1 MILYFADRAMNI
13 LGFATTYK
21 ISDISIVDDY
31 RTEETDTGVST
42 LEVTVGYN
50 KSSRLKAE
58 AMTEAGNYILFSDD
72 DEKKFYTIIDEEI
85 DSEKKEVQIYAED
98 AGLDLIN
105 EIAGPFEAEE
115 AHDPEWY
122 INKYIKDS
130 GFEIGLNELPESEKT
145 LSWDGESTVT
155 ERLASI
161 ATKFGGFEISYS
173 FDIRGMKVVHK
184 YVNIHEKRG
193 KDVGE
198 TLRIG
203 RELKTIRTK
212 KTVANLA
219 TALECEGGT
228 LDGDDKPITL
238 EGMGYDDGE
247 FYTSGKKLCSLSALE
262 KWSRYAWEER
272 EGKGDG
278 HIVQRYSYDTTDQE
292 TLCKHAIAE
301 LKKIYDVGIN
311 YEVDINYLPSNIE
324 IGDRVN
330 IVDNEGE
337 LYVSTR
343 ILEFKKSVTRGE
355 YSATLGEYLIRDKGI
370 DDYLNDLADKVKEEN
385 QNTTLYTWIAY
396 ADDAEG
402 NGISLE
408 PDRKAYMGIAEN
420 RTTEE
425 PDISDPSI
433 YKWSKIQGEDGIYE
447 VSSVDQYYLSTS
459 NEECVGGE
467 WSEEIPDWKSGKYI
481 WKRRKITWSDG
492 SVTYTDPVL
501 DKSMN
506 YANESAQEAIKQSQ
520 NAAQSA
526 EEAKQAAQNAE
537 ANANTAAE
545 ASQNAQNL
553 ANSANEAAN
562 DAKNL
567 ANTAQA
573 AADEALANVSQINK
587 EVANVKSDA
596 SAIREEM
603 KSSITAVKE
612 EMSADYTKKT
622 ETETV
627 EANLRA
633 EISKSAAEIQTT
645 MESDYAKKT
654 ELTEVSENL
663 QTQITQN
670 AEGITSTASA
680 VESIRVDA
688 SNAQAK
694 ADEASTAASEAQEKA
709 NSAAQTASEAQ
720 EAANTAKTAAEAAQT
735 EATKAQ
741 TAADNAATA
750 AAKAD
755 AAAKDAQ
762 SDLDAAKANL
772 ESVSNRVDATEEEIA
787 AAQEAVNTAQEAAD
801 KANADAT
808 SAREA
813 ADAAQATADKA
824 KQDAATAQTAAD
836 NAQANAT
843 TAKEAADRAQA
854 TADEANAAIGEL
866 SNRVTTAE
874 TQISQNSE
882 QISLRATKTEVEE
895 KLSGYSTKT
904 ETEAAINTMADSIN
918 LDVSSKF
925 SELGIGNRN
934 YIRDTRLMEGYG
946 KSANVTLSA
955 DDEGFAVATFAQV
968 ENLSYNNVI
977 TNPPILFSLL
987 RNKTVTF
994 SIWVRS
1000 DDFEQINAESNRG
1013 LLVSFALCTATETTR
1028 TKYHDTAFYASSL
1041 SDEWKKI
1048 TVTHTFS
1055 DSFFGS
1061 GSGEIDDTTRFML
1074 QVYNYSLYSLQ
1085 FKKIKLEIGD
1095 EATEW
1100 VAAQEDEASTIDSLR
1115 ASLELKVDRDKMI
1128 SEINAS
1134 ADVITLTGNR
1144 FVVNADNFSLTAE
1157 GRMTSTSGKIAGW
1170 DINSNSFSTE
1180 YTDTFSFNADGSN
1193 EESIKVRTGMY
1204 SHASNVIV
1212 NVPSFSS
1219 TGIDT
1224 SAFAKKSIMRIF
1236 DYQITKSD
1244 DDDDK
1249 IMLLGKRRTTFGV
1262 GENGETVIHNGNS
1275 GNYISIGDTVDT
1287 YGDVNIYGKIKTKHS
1302 IAPMTDSSGKFACGL
1317 DDARWS
1323 TVYSVNLDANGKIY
1337 FPGITSSTSVTRTLY
1352 MGATAG
1358 QLYYKASSSSKL
1370 IKHDVLPLQNENIRA
1385 ERLYDLEVVQFKYNE
1400 GILNSD
1406 DQRYM
1411 MDMPGFIVEQMNEV
1425 YPIAVDKETED
1436 ARDWAWNAT
1445 YLIPGM
1451 VKLLQ
1456 NDRKDI
1462 NRLFSSE
1469 NDMSARIDTLSY
1481 MLEQAFSEIS
1491 VLKRENET
1499 LKQALA

>member
-1 MILYFADRAMNI
+1 MILYFAGRSMNI
-13 LGFATTYK
+13 LGFATTHK
-21 ISDISIVDDY
+21 ISNISISDDY
-31 RTEETDTGVST
+31 RTEETETGVST
-42 LEVTVGYN
+42 LEVTLEYN
-50 KSSRLKAE
+50 QSSRLKAE
-58 AMTEAGNYILFSDD
+58 AMAEAGNYILFSDGD
-72 DEKKFYTIIDEEI
+72 VKKFYTIIEEEI
-85 DSEKKEVQIYAED
+85 DSEKKEVRVYAED

-115 AHDPEWY
+115 AHEPEWY

-130 GFEIGLNELPESEKT
+130 GFKIGLNELPESMKI

-173 FDIRGMKVVHK
+173 FEIRGLKVVHK

-203 RELKTIRTK
+203 REIKTIRTK

-228 LDGDDKPITL
+228 LDGEDKPITL
-238 EGMGYDDGE
+238 EGMGYDDGD
-247 FYTSGKKLCSLSALE
+247 FYTSGKKLCSRSALE

-292 TLCKHAIAE
+292 TLCNHAIAE

-311 YEVDINYLPSNIE
+311 YEVDINYLPSNVE

-330 IVDNEGE
+330 IVDNDGE

-355 YSATLGEYLIRDKGI
+355 YTATLGEYLIRDKGI

-408 PDRKAYMGIAEN
+408 PDGKAYMGVAEN

-425 PDISDPSI
+425 PDISDPHI
-433 YKWSKIQGEDGIYE
+433 YKWSKIQGEDGIHE

-459 NEECVGGE
+459 DTECIGGE
-467 WSEEIPDWKSGKYI
+467 WSEEIPDWESGKYI

-506 YANESAQEAIKQSQ
+506 SANESAQEAIKQSQ

-567 ANTAQA
+567 ANTAQT

-603 KSSITAVKE
+603 KASITAVKE
-612 EMSADYTKKT
+612 EMATDYTKKT

-645 MESDYAKKT
+645 MESNYAKKT

-670 AEGITSTASA
+670 AEGITSTASS

-688 SNAQAK
+688 SNAQSK

-709 NSAAQTASEAQ
+709 NSAAQTASEAK
-720 EAANTAKTAAEAAQT
+720 EAANTAKTAADT
-735 EATKAQ
+735 
-741 TAADNAATA
+741 
-750 AAKAD
+750 
-755 AAAKDAQ
+755 
-762 SDLDAAKANL
+762 
-772 ESVSNRVDATEEEIA
+772 
-787 AAQEAVNTAQEAAD
+787 
-801 KANADAT
+801 
-808 SAREA
+808 
-813 ADAAQATADKA
+813 
-824 KQDAATAQTAAD
+824 
-836 NAQANAT
+836 AQANAT

-854 TADEANAAIGEL
+854 TADEANNAVGEL

-874 TQISQNSE
+874 TQITQNSE
-882 QISLRATKTEVEE
+882 QINLRATKTEVEE

-904 ETEAAINTMADSIN
+904 ETESSINAMADSIN
-918 LDVSSKF
+918 LNVSSKF

-934 YIRDTRLMEGYG
+934 YIRDTRLMGGYG
-946 KSANVTLSA
+946 KSANVTLST
-955 DDEGFAVATFAQV
+955 DDKGFAVATFAQV
-968 ENLSYNNVI
+968 ESLSYNNVI
-977 TNPPILFSLL
+977 TKPPIPFSLL
-987 RNKTVTF
+987 RDKTVTF

-1013 LLVSFALCTATETTR
+1013 LLVSFALCTATETAR
-1028 TKYHDTAFYASSL
+1028 TKYHDTAFYATNL

-1074 QVYNYSLYSLQ
+1074 QIYNYSLYSLQ

-1100 VAAQEDEASTIDSLR
+1100 VAAQEDEATTVDNLR

-1134 ADVITLTGNR
+1134 ADVITLNGNR

-1157 GRMTSTSGKIAGW
+1157 GRMTSTAGKIAGW
-1170 DINSNSFSTE
+1170 DINE
-1180 YTDTFSFNADGSN
+1180 DGLSVAYSGN
-1193 EESIKVRTGMY
+1193 FPFAGGTLGTAGTANVKLYSKPDSIELEAVQIG
-1204 SHASNVIV
+1204 
-1212 NVPSFSS
+1212 SS
-1219 TGIDT
+1219 GVSLKGSSVYAVKIL
-1224 SAFAKKSIMRIF
+1224 
-1236 DYQITKSD
+1236 DYHLD
-1244 DDDDK
+1244 DENNTHE
-1249 IMLLGKRRTTFGV
+1249 GTTTFGI
-1262 GENGETVIHNGNS
+1262 GKDGNTIIHNS
-1275 GNYISIGDTVDT
+1275 SSNYISIGDTVDT
-1287 YGDVNIYGKIKTKHS
+1287 YGDTNIYGKLKTKYS
-1302 IAPMTDSSGKFACGL
+1302 IAPVTESSGKFACGL

-1323 TVYSVNLDANGKIY
+1323 TVYSNNVNADGKIY

-1358 QLYYKASSSSKL
+1358 RLYYKASQSSKT
-1370 IKHDVLPLQNENIRA
+1370 IKHDVFPLRNEDIAA

-1400 GILNSD
+1400 GILSND

-1411 MDMPGFIVEQMNEV
+1411 ADMPGFVIEQMNEV

-1445 YLIPGM
+1445 YIIPGM

-1481 MLEQAFSEIS
+1481 MLEQAFSEIAE
-1491 VLKRENET
+1491 LRNENKV

>member
-1 MILYFADRAMNI
+1 MILYFADRAMNV
-13 LGFATTYK
+13 LGFATTHK
-21 ISDISIVDDY
+21 ISNISISDDY
-31 RTEETDTGVST
+31 RTEETETGVST
-42 LEVTVGYN
+42 LEVTLEYN
-50 KSSRLKAE
+50 QSSRPKSE
-58 AMTEAGNYILFSDD
+58 AMAEAGNYILFSDD

-85 DSEKKEVQIYAED
+85 DSEKKEVRVYAED

-105 EIAGPFEAEE
+105 EIAGPFEAGE

-130 GFEIGLNELPESEKT
+130 GFEIGLNELPESTKT
-145 LSWDGESTVT
+145 LSWDEESTVT

-203 RELKTIRTK
+203 REIRTIRTK
-212 KTVANLA
+212 KSVANLA

-228 LDGDDKPITL
+228 LDGENKPITL

-247 FYTSGKKLCSLSALE
+247 FYTSGKKLCSRSALE

-301 LKKIYDVGIN
+301 LKKIYDVAIN
-311 YEVDINYLPSNIE
+311 YEVDINYLPSNVE

-330 IVDNEGE
+330 IVDNDGE

-355 YSATLGEYLIRDKGI
+355 YSAILGEYLIRDKGI

-402 NGISLE
+402 NGISLDPE
-408 PDRKAYMGIAEN
+408 GKTYMGIAEN

-433 YKWSKIQGEDGIYE
+433 YKWSKIQGEDGIHE

-467 WSEEIPDWKSGKYI
+467 WSEEIPDWESGKYI

-492 SVTYTDPVL
+492 SVTFTDPVL
-501 DKSMN
+501 EKSMN
-506 YANESAQEAIKQSQ
+506 SANESAQEAIKQSQ

-567 ANTAQA
+567 ANTAQTA
-573 AADEALANVSQINK
+573 ANEALANVSQINK

-603 KSSITAVKE
+603 KASITAVKE
-612 EMSADYTKKT
+612 EMATDYTKKT

-645 MESDYAKKT
+645 MESNYAKKT

-670 AEGITSTASA
+670 AEGITSTASS

-694 ADEASTAASEAQEKA
+694 ADEASTAASEAQAKA
-709 NSAAQTASEAQ
+709 KSATQTANEAQ

-762 SDLDAAKANL
+762 NDLDAAKANL
-772 ESVSNRVDATEEEIA
+772 ESVSNRVGATEEDIA
-787 AAQEAVNTAQEAAD
+787 AAQEAVNTAQAAAD
-801 KANADAT
+801 KANADAA

-813 ADAAQATADKA
+813 ANAAQATADKA

-874 TQISQNSE
+874 TQISQNAE

-895 KLSGYSTKT
+895 KLSGYSTKS
-904 ETEAAINTMADSIN
+904 ETESMINQKSDSILSQVSTTYITKN
-918 LDVSSKF
+918 DVES
-925 SELGIGNRN
+925 
-934 YIRDTRLMEGYG
+934 
-946 KSANVTLSA
+946 
-955 DDEGFAVATFAQV
+955 
-968 ENLSYNNVI
+968 
-977 TNPPILFSLL
+977 
-987 RNKTVTF
+987 TV
-994 SIWVRS
+994 
-1000 DDFEQINAESNRG
+1000 SN
-1013 LLVSFALCTATETTR
+1013 
-1028 TKYHDTAFYASSL
+1028 
-1041 SDEWKKI
+1041 
-1048 TVTHTFS
+1048 
-1055 DSFFGS
+1055 
-1061 GSGEIDDTTRFML
+1061 
-1074 QVYNYSLYSLQ
+1074 
-1085 FKKIKLEIGD
+1085 
-1095 EATEW
+1095 
-1100 VAAQEDEASTIDSLR
+1100 LR
-1115 ASLELKVDRDKMI
+1115 ASLELKVDKDKMI

-1134 ADVITLTGNR
+1134 ADVITLNGNR
-1144 FVVNADNFSLTAE
+1144 FVVSADNFSLTAE
-1157 GRMTSTSGKIAGW
+1157 GRMTSTAGKIAGW
-1170 DINSNSFSTE
+1170 DINEDGLSVAYSGNFPFAGGTLGTE
-1180 YTDTFSFNADGSN
+1180 GIAHVKLYSKPDSVELEAVQIGS
-1193 EESIKVRTGMY
+1193 SGVSLKG
-1204 SHASNVIV
+1204 
-1212 NVPSFSS
+1212 SS
-1219 TGIDT
+1219 VYAVKIL
-1224 SAFAKKSIMRIF
+1224 
-1236 DYQITKSD
+1236 DYHLD
-1244 DDDDK
+1244 DANNTHE
-1249 IMLLGKRRTTFGV
+1249 GTTTFGI
-1262 GENGETVIHNGNS
+1262 GKDGNTIIHNS
-1275 GNYISIGDTVDT
+1275 SSNYISIGDTVDV
-1287 YGDVNIYGKIKTKHS
+1287 YGDTNIYGKLKTKYS
-1302 IAPMTDSSGKFACGL
+1302 IAPMTENSGKFACGL
-1317 DDARWS
+1317 EDARWS
-1323 TVYSVNLDANGKIY
+1323 TVYSNNVNADGKIY

-1352 MGATAG
+1352 VGATAG
-1358 QLYYKASSSSKL
+1358 QLYYKASSSSKT
-1370 IKHDVLPLQNENIRA
+1370 IKHDVLPLQNEEITA

-1400 GILNSD
+1400 DVLSSD

-1411 MDMPGFIVEQMNEV
+1411 TDMPGFIIEQMNQV
-1425 YPIAVDKETED
+1425 YPIAVDKETENVK
-1436 ARDWAWNAT
+1436 DWAWNAQ
-1445 YLIPGM
+1445 YLIPPM
-1451 VKLLQ
+1451 LKLIQ
-1456 NDRKDI
+1456 GQHKDI
-1462 NRLFSSE
+1462 NGLFTSK
-1469 NDMSARIDTLSY
+1469 NDISARMDALNY
-1481 MLEQAFSEIS
+1481 MLEQAFDEIYA
-1491 VLKRENET
+1491 LKKENET

>member
-13 LGFATTYK
+13 LGFATTHK
-21 ISDISIVDDY
+21 ISDISIVDDH

-50 KSSRLKAE
+50 KASRLKAE

-105 EIAGPFEAEE
+105 EIAGPFEAGE

-130 GFEIGLNELPESEKT
+130 GFEIGLNELPESMKT

-173 FDIRGMKVVHK
+173 FDIRGMKVIYK

-203 RELKTIRTK
+203 REIKTIRTK

-228 LDGDDKPITL
+228 PDGEDKPITL

-247 FYTSGKKLCSLSALE
+247 FYTSGKKLCSRSALE

-272 EGKGDG
+272 KGKGDG

-301 LKKIYDVGIN
+301 LKKIYDVAIN
-311 YEVDINYLPSNIE
+311 YEVDINYLPSNVE

-330 IVDNEGE
+330 IVDNDGE

-370 DDYLNDLADKVKEEN
+370 DDYLNDLADKVREEN
-385 QNTTLYTWIAY
+385 ENTTLYTWIAY

-408 PDRKAYMGIAEN
+408 PDGKAYMGIAEN

-433 YKWSKIQGEDGIYE
+433 YKWSKIQGEDGTHE

-467 WSEEIPDWKSGKYI
+467 WSEEVPDWESGKYI

-492 SVTYTDPVL
+492 SITFTDPVL
-501 DKSMN
+501 EKSMN
-506 YANESAQEAIKQSQ
+506 SANESAQEAIKQSQ

-603 KSSITAVKE
+603 KASITAVKE

-622 ETETV
+622 ETEAV

-645 MESDYAKKT
+645 MESNYAKKT

-670 AEGITSTASA
+670 AEGITSTASS

-694 ADEASTAASEAQEKA
+694 ADEASTAASEAQAKA
-709 NSAAQTASEAQ
+709 NSATQTANEAQ

-772 ESVSNRVDATEEEIA
+772 ESVSNRVGATEEEIV
-787 AAQEAVNTAQEAAD
+787 AAQEAVNTAQAAAD
-801 KANADAT
+801 KANADAA

-813 ADAAQATADKA
+813 ANAAQATADKA

-836 NAQANAT
+836 TAQANAT

-874 TQISQNSE
+874 TQISQNAE

-895 KLSGYSTKT
+895 KLSGYSTKS
-904 ETEAAINTMADSIN
+904 ETESMINQKSDSILSQVSTTYITKNDVESTVSN
-918 LDVSSKF
+918 L
-925 SELGIGNRN
+925 I
-934 YIRDTRLMEGYG
+934 
-946 KSANVTLSA
+946 
-955 DDEGFAVATFAQV
+955 
-968 ENLSYNNVI
+968 
-977 TNPPILFSLL
+977 
-987 RNKTVTF
+987 
-994 SIWVRS
+994 
-1000 DDFEQINAESNRG
+1000 
-1013 LLVSFALCTATETTR
+1013 
-1028 TKYHDTAFYASSL
+1028 
-1041 SDEWKKI
+1041 
-1048 TVTHTFS
+1048 
-1055 DSFFGS
+1055 
-1061 GSGEIDDTTRFML
+1061 
-1074 QVYNYSLYSLQ
+1074 
-1085 FKKIKLEIGD
+1085 
-1095 EATEW
+1095 
-1100 VAAQEDEASTIDSLR
+1100 

-1144 FVVNADNFSLTAE
+1144 FVVDADNFSLTAE
-1157 GRMTSTSGKIAGW
+1157 GRMTSTAGKIAGW

-1212 NVPSFSS
+1212 NAPSLSS

-1236 DYQITKSD
+1236 DYQITKST

-1249 IMLLGKRRTTFGV
+1249 ITLFGKRKTTFGV

-1275 GNYISIGDTVDT
+1275 GNYLSIGDTVDT
-1287 YGDVNIYGKIKTKHS
+1287 YGDVNIYGKLKTRYS
-1302 IAPMTDSSGKFACGL
+1302 IAPMTKNSGKFACGL
-1317 DDARWS
+1317 GNARWS
-1323 TVYSVNLDANGKIY
+1323 TVYSNDVNADGKIY

-1358 QLYYKASSSSKL
+1358 QLYYKASQSSKM
-1370 IKHDVLPLQNENIRA
+1370 IKHDVFPLRNEDIAA

-1400 GILNSD
+1400 DILSSD

-1411 MDMPGFIVEQMNEV
+1411 TDMPGFIIEQMNEV
-1425 YPIAVDKETED
+1425 YPIAVDKETENVK
-1436 ARDWAWNAT
+1436 DWAWNAQ
-1445 YLIPGM
+1445 YLIPGI

-1462 NRLFSSE
+1462 DSV
-1469 NDMSARIDTLSY
+1469 SARIDSLSY
-1481 MLEQAFSEIS
+1481 MLEQAFSEIYA
-1491 VLKRENET
+1491 LKKENET

>member
-1 MILYFADRAMNI
+1 MILYFADRAMNV
-13 LGFATTYK
+13 LGFATTHK

-50 KSSRLKAE
+50 KASRLKAE
-58 AMTEAGNYILFSDD
+58 AMTEAGNYVLFSDGD
-72 DEKKFYTIIDEEI
+72 VKKFYTIIEEEI
-85 DSEKKEVQIYAED
+85 DSEKKEVRVYAED

-115 AHDPEWY
+115 AHEPEWY

-130 GFEIGLNELPESEKT
+130 GFEIGLNELPESMKA

-173 FDIRGMKVVHK
+173 FEIRGLKVVHK
-184 YVNIHEKRG
+184 YINIHEKRG

-203 RELKTIRTK
+203 REIKTIRTK

-228 LDGDDKPITL
+228 LDGEDKPITL

-247 FYTSGKKLCSLSALE
+247 FYTSGKKLCSRSALE

-311 YEVDINYLPSNIE
+311 YEVDINYLPSNVE

-355 YSATLGEYLIRDKGI
+355 YTATLGEYLIRDKGI
-370 DDYLNDLADKVKEEN
+370 DDYLNDLVDKVKEEN

-402 NGISLE
+402 NGISLD
-408 PDRKAYMGIAEN
+408 PDGKAYMGIAEN

-433 YKWSKIQGEDGIYE
+433 YKWSKIQGEDGIHE
-447 VSSVDQYYLSTS
+447 VSSVDQYYLSASDT
-459 NEECVGGE
+459 ECIGGE
-467 WSEEIPDWKSGKYI
+467 WSEEIPDWESGKYI
-481 WKRRKITWSDG
+481 WKRKKITWSDG
-492 SVTYTDPVL
+492 SVTFTDPVL
-501 DKSMN
+501 EKSMN
-506 YANESAQEAIKQSQ
+506 SANESAQEAIKQSQ

-526 EEAKQAAQNAE
+526 EEARQAAQNAE

-603 KSSITAVKE
+603 KASITAVKE
-612 EMSADYTKKT
+612 EMAADYTKKT

-645 MESDYAKKT
+645 MESNYAKKT

-670 AEGITSTASA
+670 AEGITSTASS

-694 ADEASTAASEAQEKA
+694 ADEASTAASEAQAKA
-709 NSAAQTASEAQ
+709 NSATQTANEAQ

-801 KANADAT
+801 KANADAA

-813 ADAAQATADKA
+813 ANAARATADKA

-836 NAQANAT
+836 TAQANAT

-874 TQISQNSE
+874 TQISQNAE

-904 ETEAAINTMADSIN
+904 ETESSINAMADSIN

-934 YIRDTRLMEGYG
+934 YIRNTRLMEGYG
-946 KSANVTLSA
+946 KSSNVTFST
-955 DDEGFAVATFAQV
+955 DEEGFAVATFSQV
-968 ENLSYNNVI
+968 ESLSYNNV
-977 TNPPILFSLL
+977 TTKPPIPFSLL

-994 SIWVRS
+994 SILVRS
-1000 DDFEQINAESNRG
+1000 DDFERINAESNRG
-1013 LLVSFALCTATETTR
+1013 LLVSFALCTAEETTR
-1028 TKYHDTAFYASSL
+1028 TKYHDTAFYATNL

-1074 QVYNYSLYSLQ
+1074 QIYNYSLYSLQ

-1095 EATEW
+1095 ETTEW

-1115 ASLELKVDRDKMI
+1115 ASLELKVDKDKMI

-1144 FVVNADNFSLTAE
+1144 FVVDADNFSLTAE
-1157 GRMTSTSGKIAGW
+1157 GRMTSVAGKIAGW
-1170 DINSNSFSTE
+1170 DINE
-1180 YTDTFSFNADGSN
+1180 DGLS
-1193 EESIKVRTGMY
+1193 VAY
-1204 SHASNVIV
+1204 SGNFPFAGGTLGTAGTANVKLYSKPDSVELEAVQIG
-1212 NVPSFSS
+1212 SS
-1219 TGIDT
+1219 GVSLKGSSVYAVKIL
-1224 SAFAKKSIMRIF
+1224 
-1236 DYQITKSD
+1236 DYHLD
-1244 DDDDK
+1244 DENNTHE
-1249 IMLLGKRRTTFGV
+1249 GTTTFGI
-1262 GENGETVIHNGNS
+1262 GKDGNTIIHNS
-1275 GNYISIGDTVDT
+1275 SSNYISIGDTVDT
-1287 YGDVNIYGKIKTKHS
+1287 YGDMNIYGKIKTKYS
-1302 IAPMTDSSGKFACGL
+1302 IAPMTESSGKFACGL

-1323 TVYSVNLDANGKIY
+1323 TVYSNNVNADGKIY

-1358 QLYYKASSSSKL
+1358 QLYYKTSQSSKM
-1370 IKHDVLPLQNENIRA
+1370 IKHDVFPLRNEDIAA

-1400 GILNSD
+1400 DILSSD

-1411 MDMPGFIVEQMNEV
+1411 TDMPGFIIEQMNEV
-1425 YPIAVDKETED
+1425 YPIAVDKETENVK
-1436 ARDWAWNAT
+1436 DWAWNAQ
-1445 YLIPGM
+1445 YLIPPM
-1451 VKLLQ
+1451 LKLIQ
-1456 NDRKDI
+1456 GQHKDI
-1462 NRLFSSE
+1462 NGLFSSK
-1469 NDMSARIDTLSY
+1469 NNMSARIDSLNY
-1481 MLEQAFSEIS
+1481 MLEQAFSEIATI
-1491 VLKRENET
+1491 KKENET

>member
-1 MILYFADRAMNI
+1 MILYFAGRSMNI
-13 LGFATTYK
+13 LGFATTHK
-21 ISDISIVDDY
+21 ISNISISDDY
-31 RTEETDTGVST
+31 RTEETETGVST
-42 LEVTVGYN
+42 LEVTLEYN
-50 KSSRLKAE
+50 QSSRLKAE
-58 AMTEAGNYILFSDD
+58 AMAEAGNYILFSGDG
-72 DEKKFYTIIDEEI
+72 EQKFYTIIEEEI
-85 DSEKKEVQIYAED
+85 DSEKKEVRVYAED

-115 AHDPEWY
+115 AHEPEWY

-130 GFEIGLNELPESEKT
+130 GFEIGLNELPESMKT

-173 FDIRGMKVVHK
+173 FEIRGLKVVHK

-203 RELKTIRTK
+203 REIETIRTK

-228 LDGDDKPITL
+228 LDGEDKPITL

-247 FYTSGKKLCSLSALE
+247 FYTSGKKLCSRSALE

-311 YEVDINYLPSNIE
+311 YEVDINYLPSNVE

-330 IVDNEGE
+330 IVDNDGE

-355 YSATLGEYLIRDKGI
+355 YTATLGEYLIKPKGFG
-370 DDYLNDLADKVKEEN
+370 DYVNELVDKVKEEN

-402 NGISLE
+402 NGISLD
-408 PDRKAYMGIAEN
+408 PDGKAYMGIAEN

-433 YKWSKIQGEDGIYE
+433 YKWSKIQGEDGIHE

-459 NEECVGGE
+459 DTECIGGE
-467 WSEEIPDWKSGKYI
+467 WSEEIPDWESGKYI

-506 YANESAQEAIKQSQ
+506 SANESAQEAIKQSQ

-567 ANTAQA
+567 ANTAQST
-573 AADEALANVSQINK
+573 ADEALANVSQINK

-596 SAIREEM
+596 SAIREEI
-603 KSSITAVKE
+603 KASITAVKE
-612 EMSADYTKKT
+612 EMSANYTKKT
-622 ETETV
+622 ETDTV

-670 AEGITSTASA
+670 AEGITSTASS

-688 SNAQAK
+688 SNAQTK
-694 ADEASTAASEAQEKA
+694 ADEASTAASEAQAKA
-709 NSAAQTASEAQ
+709 NSATQTANEAQ

-772 ESVSNRVDATEEEIA
+772 ESVSNRVDATEEDIA
-787 AAQEAVNTAQEAAD
+787 AAQEAVNTAQAAAD
-801 KANADAT
+801 KANADAA

-813 ADAAQATADKA
+813 ANAAQATADKA

-874 TQISQNSE
+874 TQITQNAE
-882 QISLRATKTEVEE
+882 QINLRATKTEVEE

-904 ETEAAINTMADSIN
+904 ETESSINAMADSIN
-918 LDVSSKF
+918 MDVSSKF

-934 YIRDTRLMEGYG
+934 YIRNTRLMEGYG
-946 KSANVTLSA
+946 KSSNVTIST
-955 DDEGFAVATFAQV
+955 DDEGFAVATFAPV
-968 ENLSYNNVI
+968 KKLSYNNVA
-977 TNPPILFSLL
+977 TRPPIPFSLL
-987 RNKTVTF
+987 RDKTVTF
-994 SIWVRS
+994 SILVRS

-1028 TKYHDTAFYASSL
+1028 TKYHNTDFYATNL

-1074 QVYNYSLYSLQ
+1074 QIYNYSLYSLQ
-1085 FKKIKLEIGD
+1085 FKKIKLEIGN

-1100 VAAQEDEASTIDSLR
+1100 VAAQEDEATTIDNLR

-1134 ADVITLTGNR
+1134 ADVITLSGNR
-1144 FVVNADNFSLTAE
+1144 FVVDSDNFKVSEDGTVKMLDANVSGNIEVVGPSSVVNINYDRSTTAQWE
-1157 GRMTSTSGKIAGW
+1157 DVSIFQVVATDDIPGSSTYNSPHISV
-1170 DINSNSFSTE
+1170 SNSE
-1180 YTDTFSFNADGSN
+1180 LHLYGSYITKFIGDPYITLTN
-1193 EESIKVRTGMY
+1193 TGILCEKRTG
-1204 SHASNVIV
+1204 SSNAAGFTTETF
-1212 NVPSFSS
+1212 FS
-1219 TGIDT
+1219 IANDQ
-1224 SAFAKKSIMRIF
+1224 SIF
-1236 DYQITKSD
+1236 YTPVK
-1244 DDDDK
+1244 
-1249 IMLLGKRRTTFGV
+1249 V
-1262 GENGETVIHNGNS
+1262 
-1275 GNYISIGDTVDT
+1275 
-1287 YGDVNIYGKIKTKHS
+1287 HS
-1302 IAPMTDSSGKFACGL
+1302 IAPTETGKYGCGL
-1317 DDARWS
+1317 TDARWS
-1323 TVYSVNLDANGKIY
+1323 TVYSNNVNADGKIY

-1352 MGATAG
+1352 MGATSG
-1358 QLYYKASSSSKL
+1358 QLYYKASSSSET
-1370 IKHDVLPLQNENIRA
+1370 IKHDVFPLRNEDIMA

-1400 GILNSD
+1400 GILNND

-1411 MDMPGFIVEQMNEV
+1411 TDMPGFIIEQMNEV
-1425 YPIAVDKETED
+1425 YPIAVDKETEN

-1451 VKLLQ
+1451 VQLLQ

-1462 NRLFSSE
+1462 NRLFSYE
-1469 NDMSARIDTLSY
+1469 NDMSTRIDTLSY
-1481 MLEQAFSEIS
+1481 MLEQAFSEIYA
-1491 VLKRENET
+1491 LKKENET

>member
-13 LGFATTYK
+13 LGFATTHK

-31 RTEETDTGVST
+31 RTEETDTGIST

-50 KSSRLKAE
+50 KLSRLKAE
-58 AMTEAGNYILFSDD
+58 AMAEAGNYILFSDD

-85 DSEKKEVQIYAED
+85 DSEKKEVRVYAED

-115 AHDPEWY
+115 AHEPEWY

-130 GFEIGLNELPESEKT
+130 GFEIGLNELPESIKT

-173 FDIRGMKVVHK
+173 FEIRGLKVVHK

-203 RELKTIRTK
+203 REIKTIRTK

-228 LDGDDKPITL
+228 LDGEDKPITL

-247 FYTSGKKLCSLSALE
+247 FYTSGKKLCSRSALE

-292 TLCKHAIAE
+292 ALCKHAIAE

-337 LYVSTR
+337 LYVSSR

-355 YSATLGEYLIRDKGI
+355 YSTTLGEYLIRDKGI

-402 NGISLE
+402 NGISLDPE
-408 PDRKAYMGIAEN
+408 GKAYMGIAEN

-433 YKWSKIQGEDGIYE
+433 YKWSKIQGEDGIHE

-459 NEECVGGE
+459 DTECIGGE
-467 WSEEIPDWKSGKYI
+467 WSEEIPDWESGKYI
-481 WKRRKITWSDG
+481 WKRKKITWSDG

-506 YANESAQEAIKQSQ
+506 SANESAQEAIKQSQ

-526 EEAKQAAQNAE
+526 EEA
-537 ANANTAAE
+537 
-545 ASQNAQNL
+545 
-553 ANSANEAAN
+553 
-562 DAKNL
+562 
-567 ANTAQA
+567 
-573 AADEALANVSQINK
+573 LANVSQINK
-587 EVANVKSDA
+587 EVANIKSDA

-603 KSSITAVKE
+603 KASIAAVKE
-612 EMSADYTKKT
+612 EMTADYTKKT

-645 MESDYAKKT
+645 MESNYAKKT

-670 AEGITSTASA
+670 AEGITSTASS

-694 ADEASTAASEAQEKA
+694 
-709 NSAAQTASEAQ
+709 
-720 EAANTAKTAAEAAQT
+720 
-735 EATKAQ
+735 
-741 TAADNAATA
+741 
-750 AAKAD
+750 
-755 AAAKDAQ
+755 
-762 SDLDAAKANL
+762 
-772 ESVSNRVDATEEEIA
+772 
-787 AAQEAVNTAQEAAD
+787 
-801 KANADAT
+801 
-808 SAREA
+808 
-813 ADAAQATADKA
+813 
-824 KQDAATAQTAAD
+824 
-836 NAQANAT
+836 
-843 TAKEAADRAQA
+843 
-854 TADEANAAIGEL
+854 ADEANAAIGEL

-874 TQISQNSE
+874 TQISQNAE

-904 ETEAAINTMADSIN
+904 ETESSISAMADSIN

-934 YIRDTRLMEGYG
+934 YIRNTRLMEGYG
-946 KSANVTLSA
+946 KSSNVTIST
-955 DDEGFAVATFAQV
+955 DEEGFAVATFSQV
-968 ENLSYNNVI
+968 ESLSYNTVS
-977 TNPPILFSLL
+977 TRPPIPFSLL
-987 RNKTVTF
+987 RNKTITF

-1013 LLVSFALCTATETTR
+1013 LLVSFALCTSTETTR
-1028 TKYHDTAFYASSL
+1028 TKYHDTAFYASKL
-1041 SDEWKKI
+1041 SNEWKKI
-1048 TVTHTFS
+1048 TVTHTLS

-1074 QVYNYSLYSLQ
+1074 QIYNYSLYSLQ

-1115 ASLELKVDRDKMI
+1115 ASLELKVDKDKMI

-1134 ADVITLTGNR
+1134 ADVITLNGNR
-1144 FVVNADNFSLTAE
+1144 FIVNADNFSLTAE
-1157 GRMTSTSGKIAGW
+1157 GRMTSTAGKIAGW
-1170 DINSNSFSTE
+1170 DINEDGLSVAYSGNFPFAGGTLGTEGIAHVKLYSKPDSVELEAVQIGSSGVSLKGSSVYAVKILDYHLDDANSTHE
-1180 YTDTFSFNADGSN
+1180 GT
-1193 EESIKVRTGMY
+1193 
-1204 SHASNVIV
+1204 
-1212 NVPSFSS
+1212 
-1219 TGIDT
+1219 
-1224 SAFAKKSIMRIF
+1224 
-1236 DYQITKSD
+1236 
-1244 DDDDK
+1244 
-1249 IMLLGKRRTTFGV
+1249 TTFGI
-1262 GENGETVIHNGNS
+1262 GKDGNTIIHNS
-1275 GNYISIGDTVDT
+1275 SSNYISIGDTVDT
-1287 YGDVNIYGKIKTKHS
+1287 YGDMNIYGKIKTKYS
-1302 IAPMTDSSGKFACGL
+1302 IAPMTENSGKFACGL

-1323 TVYSVNLDANGKIY
+1323 TVYSNDVNADGKIY
-1337 FPGITSSTSVTRTLY
+1337 FPGVTSSTSVTRTLY

-1358 QLYYKASSSSKL
+1358 QLYYKTSQSSKM
-1370 IKHDVLPLQNENIRA
+1370 IKHDVFPLRNEDIMA

-1400 GILNSD
+1400 DVLSSD

-1411 MDMPGFIVEQMNEV
+1411 TDMPGFIIEQMNEV
-1425 YPIAVDKETED
+1425 YPIAVDKETENVK
-1436 ARDWAWNAT
+1436 DWAWNVQ

-1462 NRLFSSE
+1462 DS
-1469 NDMSARIDTLSY
+1469 MSARIDSLNY
-1481 MLEQAFSEIS
+1481 MLEQAFNEIAI
-1491 VLKRENET
+1491 LKKENET